1 MLGDCSLH
9 QYTITWLV
17 SKSKIMWLCPLLY
30 HPIICNVI
38 YTRSMQEFEFGFTF
52 LQKHCLLS
60 SGSFRPHHTYTGRRL
75 LKFIKLYNLKKFK
88 WLLRAQL
95 THMPTAIG
103 YACARRKKYRF
114 ICLSASIDVY
124 KQIVHRNRI
133 LTEVYTGWKKSYWEL
148 LAFCAGNS
156 SVTGELPAQRPVTR
170 SFDIFFDLHL
180 NKRLSKQS
188 RNRWFKAP

>member
-1 MLGDCSLH
+1 MEMLGGCSLH

-17 SKSKIMWLCPLLY
+17 SKSKIMRLCPLLY

-60 SGSFRPHHTYTGRRL
+60 SGSFRPYHTYTGRRL
-75 LKFIKLYNLKKFK
+75 LKFIKLYNLIKLK

-95 THMPTAIG
+95 THMPTTIG
-103 YACARRKKYRF
+103 YACARREKYRF

-124 KQIVHRNRI
+124 KTNRPPESNLDGGVHGVK
-133 LTEVYTGWKKSYWEL
+133 EEL
-148 LAFCAGNS
+148 LRVIGLLCGQFIGHRWITRTEASDA
-156 SVTGELPAQRPVTR
+156 ELWY
-170 SFDIFFDLHL
+170 FL
-180 NKRLSKQS
+180 
-188 RNRWFKAP
+188 WFASEQTVE